1 MSAISSAETVVAPP
15 AGTPT
20 GSVTFLFTD
29 IEGSTRLWEE
39 FAEAMRMALAR
50 HDVLL
55 RQAIG
60 NHRGYIFKTGGDA
73 FYAAFATAPDGVAA
87 ALAAQQAL
95 STEAWPGRAGRRT
108 K

>member
-1 MSAISSAETVVAPP
+1 MSAISSAEAVAATP

-20 GSVTFLFTD
+20 GLVTFLFTD

-39 FAEAMRMALAR
+39 YAEAMRMALGR

-60 NHRGYIFKTGGDA
+60 HHRGYIFKTGGDA
-73 FYAAFATAPDGVAA
+73 FYAAFASAADGVAA

-95 STEAWPGRAGRRT
+95 STEPWPGQ
-108 K
+108 